1 MQKCRETDL
10 QIGIMTIQT
19 IRQEIQS
26 VRHVQQVNNKEVYNN
41 RTKESFP
48 PKVQLTKLTN
58 KKWKGKN
65 SMEHSFNII
74 TK

>member
-1 MQKCRETDL
+1 
-10 QIGIMTIQT
+10 MTIQT

-58 KKWKGKN
+58 KKGKGQN
-65 SMEHSFNII
+65 NMEYSFNII

>member
-1 MQKCRETDL
+1 MLKFKRYWIHKIVIVTFK
-10 QIGIMTIQT
+10 T

-48 PKVQLTKLTN
+48 PKVQLTKLV
-58 KKWKGKN
+58 K
-65 SMEHSFNII
+65 
-74 TK
+74 